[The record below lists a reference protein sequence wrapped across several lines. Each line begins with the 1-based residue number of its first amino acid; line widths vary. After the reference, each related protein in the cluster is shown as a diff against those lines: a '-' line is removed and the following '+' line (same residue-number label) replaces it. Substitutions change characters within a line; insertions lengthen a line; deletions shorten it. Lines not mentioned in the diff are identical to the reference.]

1 MIQHN
6 CIGEMSAI
14 PTAAP
19 TAEETRLVVPGIS
32 PGTRAPKG
40 RAIAGAHRWPD
51 FIMHSPGMSEDG
63 GYPQTDSTGKFQ

>member
-19 TAEETRLVVPGIS
+19 SAEETRLVVPGIS

-40 RAIAGAHRWPD
+40 RAGAISFKVWTPSGFHGQSYID
-51 FIMHSPGMSEDG
+51 N
-63 GYPQTDSTGKFQ
+63 Q